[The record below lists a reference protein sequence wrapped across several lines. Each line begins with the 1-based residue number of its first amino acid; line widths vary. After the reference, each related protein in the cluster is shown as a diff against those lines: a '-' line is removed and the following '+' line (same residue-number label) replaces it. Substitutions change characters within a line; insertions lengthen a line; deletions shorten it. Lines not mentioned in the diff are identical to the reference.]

1 MDFKLA
7 ALKLTSGQMKDVL
20 TSRSGMTFGGTLFQR
35 AWVQGTLVA
44 EIKKGY
50 FYLDDGTGI
59 IELQLSNE
67 HLLRN
72 WKIGMYVMV
81 VGLLVMRTGE
91 SPLIRVHKMV
101 DLSGSPDRE
110 AMWYLEVIEAYKL
123 FYDLSFEE

>member
-81 VGLLVMRTGE
+81 VGLLVMRTSE

-101 DLSGSPDRE
+101 DLYGSPDRE